1 MVHCAVLTLLLVVT
15 VQQKHSR
22 VCIKYMTPYLIAST
36 GGGVN
41 DESWVRTGRPS
52 VRPGGSKSKVEPFQC
67 QSLNELGPYN
77 NNTVSKA
84 TGDMNHG
91 PLQWYRYPC
100 APMLSGDPRQTS
112 WNLNYSTKNF
122 FLRSRRIAKISLSCL
137 ACFYFSNEVAIKKV
151 NIEVFNL

>member
-1 MVHCAVLTLLLVVT
+1 MLSKTPTVHCAAHFLLVVT

-36 GGGVN
+36 GGMN
-41 DESWVRTGRPS
+41 DESCVRTGRPS

-77 NNTVSKA
+77 NTVSKA

-100 APMLSGDPRQTS
+100 APMLSRDPRQTS
-112 WNLNYSTKNF
+112 WNLNYSTK
-122 FLRSRRIAKISLSCL
+122 K
-137 ACFYFSNEVAIKKV
+137 CFYGQEGLAKYPWAVWHVSIFQMKLQLKRLI
-151 NIEVFNL
+151 

>member
-1 MVHCAVLTLLLVVT
+1 MVHCAAHFLLVVT

-22 VCIKYMTPYLIAST
+22 VCIKYMTPYLIASKEGR
-36 GGGVN
+36 GGRN
-41 DESWVRTGRPS
+41 DESCVRTGRPS

-77 NNTVSKA
+77 NTVSKA

-100 APMLSGDPRQTS
+100 APMLSRDPRQTS
-112 WNLNYSTKNF
+112 WNLNYSTKKF
-122 FLRSRRIAKISLSCL
+122 FYGQEGLPKYPWAVCHVSIFQMKLQLKRLI
-137 ACFYFSNEVAIKKV
+137 
-151 NIEVFNL
+151 